1 MYRASL
7 ISFDKDIIKSV
18 NSVIYNFVWKGKD
31 KIKRISEYED
41 GCLKMPHIDS
51 LIATQRIGCVKRY
64 LDESAAPWRV
74 FLSHYIKNA
83 GFEFLLKCNFK
94 LSCLPCKIPI
104 YYKDCLET
112 WSDSKGTHP
121 LQNRKF

>member
-31 KIKRISEYED
+31 KIKRLALISEYED
-41 GCLKMPHIDS
+41 GGLTMPHIDS

-64 LDESAAPWRV
+64 LDDSVAPWKV
-74 FLSHYIKNA
+74 FLSHYI
-83 GFEFLLKCNFK
+83 
-94 LSCLPCKIPI
+94 
-104 YYKDCLET
+104 
-112 WSDSKGTHP
+112 
-121 LQNRKF
+121 